1 MTRICVYCGST
12 FGASADY
19 AALAASFGA
28 ACARRGLGIVYGGGS
43 VGLMG
48 ALADGAL
55 AAGGEVIGVIPRA
68 MIAEE
73 RAHRGLTR
81 LMAVDTMHE
90 RKSQMAELADAFIA
104 LPGGI
109 GTLEEV
115 IEVFTWLQLG
125 LLLKP
130 VGLLNA
136 AGFYDALLQ
145 FLAHMRAER
154 FLTSEHYSMLTVAT
168 EVESMLDEILTRRH
182 VRLPKPIEQVPSP
195 ALS

>member
-1 MTRICVYCGST
+1 
-12 FGASADY
+12 
-19 AALAASFGA
+19 
-28 ACARRGLGIVYGGGS
+28 
-43 VGLMG
+43 
-48 ALADGAL
+48 
-55 AAGGEVIGVIPRA
+55 
-68 MIAEE
+68 
-73 RAHRGLTR
+73 
-81 LMAVDTMHE
+81 MHE

>member
-12 FGASADY
+12 FGASAEY
-19 AALAASFGA
+19 AALAAAFGA
-28 ACARRGLGIVYGGGS
+28 GCARHGLGIVYGGGA

-48 ALADGAL
+48 VLADSAL

-81 LMAVDTMHE
+81 LIAVESMHE
-90 RKSQMAELADAFIA
+90 RKSQMAQLADAFVA

-115 IEVFTWLQLG
+115 IEMFTWLQLG
-125 LLLKP
+125 LHLKP

-136 AGFYDALLQ
+136 AGFYDALLE
-145 FLAHMRAER
+145 FLLHMRTER
-154 FLTSEHYSMLTVAT
+154 FLTAEHHSMLTVAAA
-168 EVESMLDEILTRRH
+168 VEPLLDQILAARH
-182 VRLPKPIEQVPSP
+182 VHLPKPIERVR
-195 ALS
+195 

>member
-19 AALAASFGA
+19 AALAAGFGA

-48 ALADGAL
+48 ALADAAL
-55 AAGGEVIGVIPRA
+55 AGGGEVIGVIPRA

-81 LMAVDTMHE
+81 LIAVGTMHE
-90 RKSQMAELADAFIA
+90 RKSQMVELAGAFVA

-109 GTLEEV
+109 GTLEEI

-145 FLAHMRAER
+145 FLAHMRAEG
-154 FLTSEHYSMLTVAT
+154 FLTSEHYSMLTVGT
-168 EVESMLDEILTRRH
+168 EVESLLDAILTTRH
-182 VRLPKPIEQVPSP
+182 VRLPKPIERVKQEV
-195 ALS
+195 L